1 MATQPIRIIVVGCG
15 NRLASDAAAG
25 LEVAALL
32 RRTPGHICE
41 VREIASVSPAFLA
54 ELPADAIVIF
64 VDAVSS
70 ARRPGTI
77 RTIRLTFGKPGSE
90 AQPSNRDIE
99 VSGDINLLLSAA
111 ERLPEVYLIAIEM
124 ENWDPGI

>member
-1 MATQPIRIIVVGCG
+1 MATQPTRIIVVGCG

-54 ELPADAIVIF
+54 ELPLDAIVIF

-70 ARRPGTI
+70 AARPGTI
-77 RTIRLTFGKPGSE
+77 RAIRLTSGKPASQ
-90 AQPSNRDIE
+90 APSQQEFQIH
-99 VSGDINLLLSAA
+99 GDIKMLLSAA
-111 ERLPEVYLIAIEM
+111 KRLPDVY
-124 ENWDPGI
+124 